1 MRAIVTTLLFASIAA
16 SAAGQQAGTADR
28 WSAFEFF
35 IGAWTGEE
43 AATFGD
49 GRGERTY
56 ELVLQDR
63 YLLSRNR
70 SVFPP
75 QDGLPD
81 GDDHEDWTV
90 VSYDNDR
97 DTYVLRQFNSEG
109 FVNTFVLEETSTPPQ
124 RLVFVLE
131 RSENAPGTRAT
142 LTLTQTDTRTFE
154 EVFDLTLP
162 GATESITIR
171 GRWTRAAP

>member
-1 MRAIVTTLLFASIAA
+1 MRTLVTLSFVACAVLPVS
-16 SAAGQQAGTADR
+16 GQQGGEADR
-28 WSAFEFF
+28 WTEFEYFV
-35 IGAWTGEE
+35 GAWTGDES
-43 AATFGD
+43 ATFGN

-63 YLLSRNR
+63 YLLGRNR

-81 GDDHEDWTV
+81 GDDHGDWTV
-90 VSYDNDR
+90 FSYDAGR

-109 FVNTFVLEETSTPPQ
+109 FVNTFYLDDPSTLSE

-131 RSENAPGTRAT
+131 ASENAPGTRAT
-142 LTLTQTDTRTFE
+142 LTIDRIDDRTFE
-154 EVFDLTLP
+154 EVFDLTMP
-162 GATESITIR
+162 GAASGITIR
-171 GRWTRAAP
+171 GRWTRTGP

>member
-1 MRAIVTTLLFASIAA
+1 MRAIVTTLLFVSIAA
-16 SAAGQQAGTADR
+16 SASGQQPDSPDR

-43 AATFGD
+43 TATFGD
-49 GRGERTY
+49 GSGERTY

-63 YLLSRNR
+63 YLLGRNR

-90 VSYDNDR
+90 FSYDNDR

-109 FVNTFVLEETSTPPQ
+109 FVNTFYLDDPSTLRE

-131 RSENAPGTRAT
+131 ASENAPGTRAT
-142 LTLTQTDTRTFE
+142 LTIDRIDDRTFE
-154 EVFDLTLP
+154 EVFDLTMP
-162 GATESITIR
+162 GAASGITIR
-171 GRWTRAAP
+171 GRWTRTGP